1 MEKQFNLELDENGMV
16 SSRQIHGF
24 LGIKRDYTNWIKYW
38 IKDSDYEL
46 DIDFTPKLLESTG
59 GRPSVDYLVIEDM
72 AMTLVMTSGGQFAGK
87 LRKYLTKLFNQRRD
101 LELITPEEAVFANK
115 VIRCLRYIEYQRE
128 AKNLHQ
134 KHFLQGRN
142 PYKYLYA
149 EFNIHRNNIIGID
162 KNEIERLVNE
172 YILKHEHPVKNTSII
187 GRINEIDPSEAL
199 RIACMD
205 LLLGNDTDVD
215 TANKFASL
223 VKKMAKLE
231 DVKTLKKN
239 ETDLFHT
246 KDENAKIDKLN
257 NDIKKLKD

>member
-1 MEKQFNLELDENGMV
+1 MQKEFNLELNENGFV
-16 SSRQIHGF
+16 SSRGIHEF
-24 LGIKRDYTNWIKYW
+24 LGLKKQYSTWIKTW
-38 IKDSDYEL
+38 IKNTKYKENK
-46 DIDFTPKLLESTG
+46 DFYPYREESSG
-59 GRPSVDYLVIEDM
+59 GRPSQDFFVNESM
-72 AMTLVMTSGGQFAGK
+72 AMTLVMMSDAKFADEF
-87 LRKYLTKLFNQRRD
+87 RDYLMGLFKQKRD
-101 LELITPEEAVFANK
+101 LELITPEQAVFANK
-115 VIRCLRYIEYQRE
+115 VIRCLKYIEYQKE

-134 KHFLQGRN
+134 KHFLKGRT
-142 PYKYLYA
+142 PYDFLFA